1 MGKLMYIILCSL
13 LFSGGIFFAYDS
25 FFMHYNNK
33 MHILSPDLVNKN
45 YSEALVIVGDL
56 GLNLEVIAKENTDYP
71 KDFIYLQMP
80 EGYKEIKNTR
90 TIKVAVSLGPYNT
103 NLNQFFNLSLPEALK
118 AINNLGL
125 SLKNLSYIYNEM
137 PFNKVIAT
145 YPANTKELFQKKQI
159 SLLVSAGKRD
169 KIVKMPALVGLSYAE
184 ALTILNS
191 MELINIEPRYVDI
204 KGIPKDTVMYQ
215 NFPVNKELI
224 SGTFVDLVITK

>member
-1 MGKLMYIILCSL
+1 MGKLIYIILCSL

-33 MHILSPDLVNKN
+33 KHILSPDLVNKN
-45 YSEALVIVGDL
+45 YSEALVIAKDL
-56 GLNLEVIAKENTDYP
+56 GLNLEVIAKESTDFP
-71 KDFIYLQMP
+71 KDFIYLQLP
-80 EGYKEIKNTR
+80 EAHKTIKNTR
-90 TIKVAVSLGPYNT
+90 TIKVAISLGPYNA
-103 NLNQFFNLSLPEALK
+103 NLNQFFNLNLPEALK

-145 YPANTKELFQKKQI
+145 YPSNTKELFQKKQI

-169 KIVKMPALVGLSYAE
+169 KIVKMPALVGLNYEE
-184 ALTILNS
+184 ALAILNS

-204 KGIPKDTVMYQ
+204 KGIPNDTVMYQ

>member
-80 EGYKEIKNTR
+80 EGYKAIKNTR

>member
-45 YSEALVIVGDL
+45 YSEALVIAKDL

-80 EGYKEIKNTR
+80 EGYKTIKNTR
-90 TIKVAVSLGPYNT
+90 TIKVAVSLGPYNA